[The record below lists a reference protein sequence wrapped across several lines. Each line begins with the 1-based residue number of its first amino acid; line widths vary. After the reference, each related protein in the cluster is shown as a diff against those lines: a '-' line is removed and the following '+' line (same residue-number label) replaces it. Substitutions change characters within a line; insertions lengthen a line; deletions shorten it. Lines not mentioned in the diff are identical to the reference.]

1 MTYTNAKTIYDKVGA
16 EAVLTE
22 QPDLRQY
29 LTGFGSTFG
38 YVLSDKNGSVFYTD
52 RRYIEEIGR
61 AHV

>member
-1 MTYTNAKTIYDKVGA
+1 MAYTNAKTIYDKVGA

-38 YVLSDKNGSVFYTD
+38 YVLSDKKRFGLLYRPALYRGRNG
-52 RRYIEEIGR
+52 G
-61 AHV
+61 A